1 MQDVRRFIGKV
12 APSESTVLILGPSG
26 TGKELVARA
35 IHQNSRRAAGP
46 FVAVNCGAI
55 TASLVESELFGYE
68 KGAFTGAA
76 KQEKGKIE
84 AADGGTLFLDEVGEL
99 TMPMQAA
106 LLRVLQEREFHR
118 VGGTK
123 PITVDVRV
131 VAATNRN
138 LEERIKEGRFREDL
152 YFRLKVVPFRM
163 PSLAE
168 CRADIPLLASHF
180 LQKKRYIRV
189 VSGLSTETE
198 RIITAYDWPGN
209 VRELEHTIE
218 GALVL
223 GSSDVILPEDLPES
237 FLTSR
242 PPESATPGGYHAQVA
257 ALKRS
262 IVEHA
267 LTESEGSYTDA
278 ARSLDVSPS
287 YFRRLALHLKLNL
300 P

>member
-1 MQDVRRFIGKV
+1 MPAARISSITAISLEHTRYIERLESENQRLHAEIDQEHGANLQIIGDSPRMQEVRTFIGKV
-12 APSESTVLILGPSG
+12 APSDATVLILGPSG

-118 VGGTK
+118 VGG
-123 PITVDVRV
+123 IRQVSVDVRI

-138 LEERIKEGRFREDL
+138 LEERIQEERFREDL
-152 YFRLKVVPFRM
+152 YFRLKVVELQM

-168 CRADIPLLASHF
+168 CRADIPTLASHF
-180 LQKKRYIRV
+180 LQKFRYKRV
-189 VSGLSTETE
+189 TSGFSTEAQ
-198 RIITAYDWPGN
+198 RILTDYNWPGN
-209 VRELEHTIE
+209 VRE
-218 GALVL
+218 
-223 GSSDVILPEDLPES
+223 
-237 FLTSR
+237 
-242 PPESATPGGYHAQVA
+242 
-257 ALKRS
+257 
-262 IVEHA
+262 
-267 LTESEGSYTDA
+267 
-278 ARSLDVSPS
+278 
-287 YFRRLALHLKLNL
+287 
-300 P
+300 